1 MKKNKKE
8 IISLIFSKTL
18 IFIFVV
24 LLVSLFKSIFKP
36 ENSLIGVTT
45 VVLMLV
51 LLQTDLTLNPIKNLL
66 NLIVLNLA
74 FGLSAFLVSQNVLLG
89 LILNFS
95 IMLFIGYYFS
105 YELKKPVNMMVG
117 LHYML
122 MIVSPISLSQLPLRL
137 LSLVAGAFMIM
148 GVQLLANKNKLT
160 KSRNSM
166 FNKIVDDLL
175 IKIDLLKSQ
184 SDTKNVDTS
193 LSLNIT
199 NLKSLIFESGK
210 SESHF
215 TECGVNT
222 LNILSCLEKINSI
235 LSNVKNKSYSSQ
247 ILYDIFTVVNDIKND
262 KFDINITDLEYKYN
276 ELNLCSLDIKDIETV
291 YDFIDVVKNLSI
303 ELKIYKNATN
313 NQKNIQ
319 NELSIPQEFKELHVQ
334 KNLMNLKSPRFA
346 YGIRLGLVVSLTFF
360 IVKFFNIEYGEWA
373 VYTVFA
379 LSQPHSEYTIR
390 KSKKRIIGTIM
401 GSIVMTILFNIVT
414 DPGLRTV
421 MLVLAGYLMSYVSDY
436 RNLVAFVT
444 VSAVASA
451 ALYVPNPNFIIINR
465 IVFVVIGIAISLVAN
480 KFVFSRKL
488 LDEENNLNN
497 IQRDSSR
504 KMLGEVLLNDG
515 NKNTSVIG
523 ILYLIPDLIDL
534 RISYLNQNG
543 LNMDKSFINKNK
555 VLMND
560 LYQIYLLEKDD
571 RVFNKILS
579 NVESILINSSNLD
592 IMESRIQEATKSASN
607 TKEKILFIKISRIL
621 NIINDMNYS
630 ESNQSTLYN
639 YLTAFN

>member
-8 IISLIFSKTL
+8 IISLILSKTL

-137 LSLVAGAFMIM
+137 LSLLAGAFMIM

-222 LNILSCLEKINSI
+222 LNILSCLEKINYI

-247 ILYDIFTVVNDIKND
+247 ILDDIFTVVNDIKND

-291 YDFIDVVKNLSI
+291 YDFIDVVKTLSV
-303 ELKIYKNATN
+303 ELKIYKNMIN

-401 GSIVMTILFNIVT
+401 GSIVMAILFNIVT

-451 ALYVPNPNFIIINR
+451 AIYVPNPNFIIINR
-465 IVFVVIGIAISLVAN
+465 IVFVVIGIAISLLAN

-497 IQRDSSR
+497 IQRNSSR
-504 KMLGEVLLNDG
+504 KMLGEVLLNEG

-560 LYQIYLLEKDD
+560 LYQIYLLEKDYQ
-571 RVFNKILS
+571 VFNKILS

-592 IMESRIQEATKSASN
+592 IMESRIQEATKSTSN
-607 TKEKILFIKISRIL
+607 IKEKILFIKISRIL

-630 ESNQSTLYN
+630 ESNQTNLYN

>member
-8 IISLIFSKTL
+8 IISLILSKTL

-24 LLVSLFKSIFKP
+24 LLVSLFKTIFKP

-45 VVLMLV
+45 IVLMLV
-51 LLQTDLTLNPIKNLL
+51 LLQMDLTLNPIKNLL

-74 FGLSAFLVSQNVLLG
+74 FGLSAFLVSQNVILG

-122 MIVSPISLSQLPLRL
+122 MIVSPISISQLPLRL

-160 KSRNSM
+160 KSRNAM
-166 FNKIVDDLL
+166 FNTIVDDLL

-184 SDTKNVDTS
+184 NDTENIDKS
-193 LSLNIT
+193 LSLNI
-199 NLKSLIFESGK
+199 NRLKSLIFESGK
-210 SESHF
+210 SDSHF

-222 LNILSCLEKINSI
+222 MNVLSCLEKINSI
-235 LSNVKNKSYSSQ
+235 LDTIKNKSYYSQ
-247 ILYDIFTVVNDIKND
+247 ILDDIFSVINDIKNG
-262 KFDINITDLEYKYN
+262 KFDINISDLDDTYN
-276 ELNLCSLDIKDIETV
+276 KINLYSLDITDMEAV
-291 YDFIDVVKNLSI
+291 YDLIDVVKTLNV
-303 ELKIYKNATN
+303 ELKMYKNTIN

-334 KNLMNLKSPRFA
+334 KNLMKLKSPRFA
-346 YGIRLGLVVSLTFF
+346 YGLRLGLVVSLTFF

-401 GSIVMTILFNIVT
+401 GSIMMAILFNLVT
-414 DPGLRTV
+414 EPSLRTV
-421 MLVLAGYLMSYVSDY
+421 MLILAGYLMSYVSDY
-436 RNLVAFVT
+436 RNLVAFIT

-451 ALYVPNPNFIIINR
+451 ALYVPNPNFIIMNR
-465 IVFVVIGIAISLVAN
+465 ILFVVIGIAIALIAN
-480 KFVFSRKL
+480 KFVFNRKL

-504 KMLGEVLLNDG
+504 KMLGEVLLNEG
-515 NKNTSVIG
+515 SKNKSVIG
-523 ILYLIPDLIDL
+523 ILYLIPSLIDL

-571 RVFNKILS
+571 QVFDKIVS
-579 NVESILINSSNLD
+579 NVEDILINSNNLD
-592 IMESRIQEATKSASN
+592 IMESRIQEAAKCTSN
-607 TKEKILFIKISRIL
+607 IKEKLLFIKISRIL
-621 NIINDMNYS
+621 NVINDMNYS
-630 ESNQSTLYN
+630 ESNQTTLYS

>member
-122 MIVSPISLSQLPLRL
+122 MIVSPISISQLPLRL

-175 IKIDLLKSQ
+175 IKIDLLRSQ
-184 SDTKNVDTS
+184 SDTKNIDTS

-222 LNILSCLEKINSI
+222 LNILSCLEKINYI
-235 LSNVKNKSYSSQ
+235 LSNVENKSYSSQ
-247 ILYDIFTVVNDIKND
+247 ILDDIFTVVNDIKND
-262 KFDINITDLEYKYN
+262 KFDVNITDLECKYS
-276 ELNLCSLDIKDIETV
+276 ELNLCSLDIVDIEVV
-291 YDFIDVVKNLSI
+291 YDFIDVVKTLSV
-303 ELKIYKNATN
+303 ELKIYKNTIN
-313 NQKNIQ
+313 NQKNVQ
-319 NELSIPQEFKELHVQ
+319 NELSIPQKFKELHVQ

-401 GSIVMTILFNIVT
+401 GSIVMAILFNIVT

-465 IVFVVIGIAISLVAN
+465 IVFVVIGIAISLLAN

-504 KMLGEVLLNDG
+504 KMLGEVLLNEG
-515 NKNTSVIG
+515 NKSTSVIG

-571 RVFNKILS
+571 QVFNKILF
-579 NVESILINSSNLD
+579 NIESILINSSNLD
-592 IMESRIQEATKSASN
+592 IMESRIQEATKSTSN
-607 TKEKILFIKISRIL
+607 IKEKILFIKISRIL
-621 NIINDMNYS
+621 NIINDMNYK

>member
-247 ILYDIFTVVNDIKND
+247 ILDDIFTVVNDIKND

-276 ELNLCSLDIKDIETV
+276 ELNLCSLDIVDIETV
-291 YDFIDVVKNLSI
+291 YDFIDVVKTLSV
-303 ELKIYKNATN
+303 ELKIYKNTTN

-346 YGIRLGLVVSLTFF
+346 YGIRLGLFVSLTFF

-401 GSIVMTILFNIVT
+401 GSIVMAILFNIVT

-504 KMLGEVLLNDG
+504 KMLGEVLLNEG

-543 LNMDKSFINKNK
+543 LTMDKSFINKNK

-571 RVFNKILS
+571 QVFDKIVS
-579 NVESILINSSNLD
+579 NVEDILINSNNLD
-592 IMESRIQEATKSASN
+592 IMESRIQEAAKCTSN
-607 TKEKILFIKISRIL
+607 IKEKLLFIKISRIL
-621 NIINDMNYS
+621 NVINDMNYS
-630 ESNQSTLYN
+630 ESNQTTLYS

>member
-8 IISLIFSKTL
+8 IISLILSKTL

-24 LLVSLFKSIFKP
+24 LLVSLFKSIFKS

-66 NLIVLNLA
+66 SLIVLNLA
-74 FGLSAFLVSQNVLLG
+74 FGLSAFLVSQNALLG

-247 ILYDIFTVVNDIKND
+247 ILDDIFTVVNDIKND

-276 ELNLCSLDIKDIETV
+276 ELNLCSLDIVDIETV
-291 YDFIDVVKNLSI
+291 YDFIDVVKTLSV
-303 ELKIYKNATN
+303 ELKIYKNTTN

-346 YGIRLGLVVSLTFF
+346 YGIRLGLFVSLTFF

-401 GSIVMTILFNIVT
+401 GSIVMAILFNIVT
-414 DPGLRTV
+414 DPGLRTA

-504 KMLGEVLLNDG
+504 KMLGEVLLNEG

-560 LYQIYLLEKDD
+560 LYQIYLLEKDYQ
-571 RVFNKILS
+571 VFNKILS

-592 IMESRIQEATKSASN
+592 IMESRIQEATKSTSN
-607 TKEKILFIKISRIL
+607 IKEEILFIKISRIL

-630 ESNQSTLYN
+630 ESNQTNLYN

>member
-8 IISLIFSKTL
+8 IISLILSKTL

-24 LLVSLFKSIFKP
+24 LLVSLFKTIFKP

-45 VVLMLV
+45 IVLMLV
-51 LLQTDLTLNPIKNLL
+51 LLQMDLTLNPIKNLL

-74 FGLSAFLVSQNVLLG
+74 FGLSAFLVSQNVILG

-122 MIVSPISLSQLPLRL
+122 MIVSPISISQLPLRL
-137 LSLVAGAFMIM
+137 LSLVAGAFIIM

-160 KSRNSM
+160 KSRNAM
-166 FNKIVDDLL
+166 FNTIVDDLL

-184 SDTKNVDTS
+184 NDTENIDKS
-193 LSLNIT
+193 LSLNI
-199 NLKSLIFESGK
+199 NRLKSLIFESGK
-210 SESHF
+210 SDSHF

-222 LNILSCLEKINSI
+222 MNVLSCLEKINSI
-235 LSNVKNKSYSSQ
+235 LDTIKNKSYYSQ
-247 ILYDIFTVVNDIKND
+247 ILDDIFSVINDIKNG
-262 KFDINITDLEYKYN
+262 KFDINISDLDDTYN
-276 ELNLCSLDIKDIETV
+276 KINLYSLDITDMEAV
-291 YDFIDVVKNLSI
+291 YDLIDVVKTLNV
-303 ELKIYKNATN
+303 ELKMYKNTIN

-334 KNLMNLKSPRFA
+334 KNLMKLKSPRFA
-346 YGIRLGLVVSLTFF
+346 YGLRLGLVVSLTFF

-401 GSIVMTILFNIVT
+401 GSIMMAILFNLVT
-414 DPGLRTV
+414 DPSLRTV

-436 RNLVAFVT
+436 RNLVAFIT

-451 ALYVPNPNFIIINR
+451 ALYVPNPNFIIMNR
-465 IVFVVIGIAISLVAN
+465 ILFVVIGIAIALIAN
-480 KFVFSRKL
+480 KFVFNRKL

-504 KMLGEVLLNDG
+504 KMLGEVLLNEG
-515 NKNTSVIG
+515 SKNKSVIG
-523 ILYLIPDLIDL
+523 ILYLIPSLIDL

-571 RVFNKILS
+571 QVFDKIVS
-579 NVESILINSSNLD
+579 NVEAILINSNNLD
-592 IMESRIQEATKSASN
+592 IMESRIQEAAKCTSN
-607 TKEKILFIKISRIL
+607 IKEKLLFIKISRIL
-621 NIINDMNYS
+621 NVINDMNYS
-630 ESNQSTLYN
+630 ESNQTTLYS

>member
-148 GVQLLANKNKLT
+148 GVQLLTNKNKLT

-247 ILYDIFTVVNDIKND
+247 ILDDIFTVVNDIKND

-276 ELNLCSLDIKDIETV
+276 ELNLCSLDIVDIETV
-291 YDFIDVVKNLSI
+291 YDFIDVVKTLSV
-303 ELKIYKNATN
+303 ELKIYKNTTN

-346 YGIRLGLVVSLTFF
+346 YGIRLGLFVSLTFF

-401 GSIVMTILFNIVT
+401 GSIVMAILFNIVT

-504 KMLGEVLLNDG
+504 KMLGEVLLNEG

-560 LYQIYLLEKDD
+560 LYQIYLLEKDYQ
-571 RVFNKILS
+571 VFNKILS

-592 IMESRIQEATKSASN
+592 IMESRIQEATKSTSN
-607 TKEKILFIKISRIL
+607 IKEEVLFIKISRIL

-630 ESNQSTLYN
+630 ESNQTNLYN

>member
-8 IISLIFSKTL
+8 IISLILSKTL

-24 LLVSLFKSIFKP
+24 LLVSLFKTIFKP

-45 VVLMLV
+45 IVLMLV
-51 LLQTDLTLNPIKNLL
+51 LLQMDLTLNPIKNLL

-74 FGLSAFLVSQNVLLG
+74 FGLSAFLVSQNVILG

-122 MIVSPISLSQLPLRL
+122 MIVSPISISQLPLRL
-137 LSLVAGAFMIM
+137 LSLVAGAFIIM

-160 KSRNSM
+160 KSRNTM
-166 FNKIVDDLL
+166 FNTIVDDLL

-184 SDTKNVDTS
+184 NDTENIDKS
-193 LSLNIT
+193 LSLNI
-199 NLKSLIFESGK
+199 NRLKSLIFESGK
-210 SESHF
+210 SDSHF

-222 LNILSCLEKINSI
+222 MNILSCLEKINSI
-235 LSNVKNKSYSSQ
+235 LDTIKNKSYYSQ
-247 ILYDIFTVVNDIKND
+247 ILDDIFSVINDIKNG
-262 KFDINITDLEYKYN
+262 KFDINISDLDDTYN
-276 ELNLCSLDIKDIETV
+276 KISLYSLDITDMEAV
-291 YDFIDVVKNLSI
+291 YDLIDVVKTLNV
-303 ELKIYKNATN
+303 ELKMYKNTIN

-319 NELSIPQEFKELHVQ
+319 NELSIPQEFRELQVQ
-334 KNLMNLKSPRFA
+334 KNLMKLKSPRFA

-401 GSIVMTILFNIVT
+401 GSIMMAILFNLVT
-414 DPGLRTV
+414 DPSLRTV

-436 RNLVAFVT
+436 RNLVAFIT

-451 ALYVPNPNFIIINR
+451 ALYVPNPNFIIMNR
-465 IVFVVIGIAISLVAN
+465 ILFVVIGIAIALIAN
-480 KFVFSRKL
+480 KFVFNRKL

-504 KMLGEVLLNDG
+504 KMLGEVLLNEG
-515 NKNTSVIG
+515 SKNKSVIG
-523 ILYLIPDLIDL
+523 ILYLIPSLIDL

-571 RVFNKILS
+571 QVFDKIVS
-579 NVESILINSSNLD
+579 NVEDILINSNNLD
-592 IMESRIQEATKSASN
+592 IMESRIQEAAKCTSN
-607 TKEKILFIKISRIL
+607 IKEKLLFIKISRIL
-621 NIINDMNYS
+621 NVINDMNYS
-630 ESNQSTLYN
+630 ESNQTTLYS

>member
-8 IISLIFSKTL
+8 IISLILSKTL

-222 LNILSCLEKINSI
+222 LNILSCLEKINYI

-247 ILYDIFTVVNDIKND
+247 ILDDIFTVVNDIKND

-276 ELNLCSLDIKDIETV
+276 ELNLCSLDIKGIETV
-291 YDFIDVVKNLSI
+291 YDFIDVVKTLSV
-303 ELKIYKNATN
+303 ELKIYRNMIN

-401 GSIVMTILFNIVT
+401 GSIVMAILFNIVT

-465 IVFVVIGIAISLVAN
+465 IVFVVIGIAISLLAN

-504 KMLGEVLLNDG
+504 KMLGEVLLNEG

-543 LNMDKSFINKNK
+543 LNMDKSFISKNK

-571 RVFNKILS
+571 QVFNKILS

-592 IMESRIQEATKSASN
+592 IMESRIQEATKSTSN
-607 TKEKILFIKISRIL
+607 IKEKILFIKISRIL

-630 ESNQSTLYN
+630 ESNQTNLYN

>member
-193 LSLNIT
+193 LSLNII

-247 ILYDIFTVVNDIKND
+247 ILDDIFTVVNDIKND

-276 ELNLCSLDIKDIETV
+276 ELNLCSLDIVDIETV
-291 YDFIDVVKNLSI
+291 YDFIDVVKTLSV
-303 ELKIYKNATN
+303 ELKIYKNTTN

-319 NELSIPQEFKELHVQ
+319 NELSIPQEFKELNVQ

-346 YGIRLGLVVSLTFF
+346 YGIRLGLFVSLTFF

-401 GSIVMTILFNIVT
+401 GSIVMAILFNIVT

-465 IVFVVIGIAISLVAN
+465 IVFVVIGISISLVAN
-480 KFVFSRKL
+480 KFVFNRKL

-504 KMLGEVLLNDG
+504 KMLGEVLLNEG

-560 LYQIYLLEKDD
+560 LYQIYLLEKDYQ
-571 RVFNKILS
+571 VFNKILS

-592 IMESRIQEATKSASN
+592 IMESRIQEATKSTSN
-607 TKEKILFIKISRIL
+607 IKEKILFIKISRIL

-630 ESNQSTLYN
+630 ESNQTNLYN

>member
-8 IISLIFSKTL
+8 IISLILSKTL

-24 LLVSLFKSIFKP
+24 LLVSLFKTIFKP

-45 VVLMLV
+45 IVLMLV
-51 LLQTDLTLNPIKNLL
+51 LLQMDLTLNPIKNLL

-74 FGLSAFLVSQNVLLG
+74 FGLSAFLVSQNVILG

-122 MIVSPISLSQLPLRL
+122 MIVSPISISQLPLRL
-137 LSLVAGAFMIM
+137 LSLVAGAFIIM

-160 KSRNSM
+160 KSRNTM
-166 FNKIVDDLL
+166 FNTIVDDLL

-184 SDTKNVDTS
+184 NDTENIDKS
-193 LSLNIT
+193 LSLNI
-199 NLKSLIFESGK
+199 NRLKSLIFESGK
-210 SESHF
+210 SDSHF

-222 LNILSCLEKINSI
+222 MNILSCLEKINSI
-235 LSNVKNKSYSSQ
+235 LDTIKNKSYYSQ
-247 ILYDIFTVVNDIKND
+247 ILDDIFSVINDIKNG
-262 KFDINITDLEYKYN
+262 KFDINISDLDDTYN
-276 ELNLCSLDIKDIETV
+276 KINLYSLDITDMEAV
-291 YDFIDVVKNLSI
+291 YDLIDVVKTLNV
-303 ELKIYKNATN
+303 ELKMYKNTIN

-319 NELSIPQEFKELHVQ
+319 NELSIPQEFRELQVQ
-334 KNLMNLKSPRFA
+334 KNLMKLKSPRFA

-401 GSIVMTILFNIVT
+401 GSIMMAILFNLVT
-414 DPGLRTV
+414 DPSLRTV

-436 RNLVAFVT
+436 RNLVAFIT

-451 ALYVPNPNFIIINR
+451 ALYVPNPNFIIMNR
-465 IVFVVIGIAISLVAN
+465 ILFVVIGIAIALIAN
-480 KFVFSRKL
+480 KFVFNRKL

-504 KMLGEVLLNDG
+504 KMLGEVLLNEG
-515 NKNTSVIG
+515 SKNKSVIG
-523 ILYLIPDLIDL
+523 ILYLIPSLIDL

-571 RVFNKILS
+571 QVFDKIVS
-579 NVESILINSSNLD
+579 NVEDILINSNNLD
-592 IMESRIQEATKSASN
+592 IMESRIQEAAKCTSN
-607 TKEKILFIKISRIL
+607 IKEKLLFIKISRIL
-621 NIINDMNYS
+621 NVINDMNYS
-630 ESNQSTLYN
+630 ESNQTTLYS

>member
-24 LLVSLFKSIFKP
+24 LLVSLFKTIFKP

-74 FGLSAFLVSQNVLLG
+74 FGLSAFLVSQNALLG

-95 IMLFIGYYFS
+95 TMLFIGYYFS

-122 MIVSPISLSQLPLRL
+122 MIVSPISISQLPLRL

-160 KSRNSM
+160 KSRNAM
-166 FNKIVDDLL
+166 FNTVVNDLL

-184 SDTKNVDTS
+184 NDTENIDTS
-193 LSLNIT
+193 LSLNIN

-222 LNILSCLEKINSI
+222 MNVLSCLEKINSI
-235 LSNVKNKSYSSQ
+235 LDTIKNKSYSSQ
-247 ILYDIFTVVNDIKND
+247 ILNDIFSVVNDIKND
-262 KFDINITDLEYKYN
+262 KFDININDLEDTYN
-276 ELNLCSLDIKDIETV
+276 EINLYSLDITDIEAV
-291 YDFIDVVKNLSI
+291 YDFIDVAKTLSV
-303 ELKIYKNATN
+303 ELRIYKNTVN

-334 KNLMNLKSPRFA
+334 KNLMKLKSPRFA

-401 GSIVMTILFNIVT
+401 GSIVMAILFNVVT

-480 KFVFSRKL
+480 KFVFNRKL

-504 KMLGEVLLNDG
+504 KMLGEVLLNEG

-543 LNMDKSFINKNK
+543 LNMDKSFISKNK

-560 LYQIYLLEKDD
+560 LYQIHLLEKDD
-571 RVFNKILS
+571 QVFNKILS

-592 IMESRIQEATKSASN
+592 IMESRMQETTKSASN
-607 TKEKILFIKISRIL
+607 IKEKILFIKISRIL